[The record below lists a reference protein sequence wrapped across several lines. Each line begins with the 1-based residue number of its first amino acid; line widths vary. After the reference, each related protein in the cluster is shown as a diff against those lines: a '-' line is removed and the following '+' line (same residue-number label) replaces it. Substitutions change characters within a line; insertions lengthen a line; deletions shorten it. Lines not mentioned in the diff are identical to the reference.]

1 MISVIALSMIFN
13 VYFFLQHIYKTLIV
27 EKCAIF
33 CKKLRAK
40 MKAKA
45 KIEDAAKEEVKEE

>member
-1 MISVIALSMIFN
+1 MIFN